1 MVRRFFLNCNIL
13 ILTVIFFGVLS
24 FFPNQITLA
33 HTNSVTAID
42 YPKIA
47 IFYGSDNDKR
57 LSEEMILE
65 AEIDVEYYNITSVI
79 LNSSF
84 TFDNKS
90 MEAIWWINELHLP
103 IDFSFVGDLGAWTQ
117 SGKGLF
123 ILNRYFDKTPIA
135 ELQNLGITGYWPE
148 VYPINHES
156 QTHSI
161 QLVNESLPSLQL
173 DQLTYEFNG
182 TSAWVDLHERTVVLA
197 EITQPVNESYPT
209 DFNSG
214 LWLVQNKVV
223 VGSFSVNLPL
233 PQLLSDFKLMGMNS
247 PVADGLVDVLGD
259 IALLTTDAFSDSS
272 GIFQISGF
280 DQLVTVGIIGITA
293 IISLIG
299 LIKFGILA
307 RLRDLFLGASLGLF
321 FFIAHIAYSP
331 QKRRI
336 NEDDLLDNEMRMQ
349 IVEYLEEKG
358 EQGAHLREIQR
369 TLGCGISSLLWHL
382 QALDDFN
389 IVTHHKI
396 GKYHIFYLTGSE
408 SLQISEIALA
418 LKSDVAK
425 ELCKVLLQNKSPLSL
440 SKISS
445 EINVHHSSIQH
456 HVKRLSDLGIIMI
469 IKEKKRSSYIINPN
483 RVESLD
489 KVLEVN

>member
-1 MVRRFFLNCNIL
+1 MVRLFSIKSEIVL
-13 ILTVIFFGVLS
+13 LTIIFFGGFS
-24 FFPNQITLA
+24 FFAIQVSLA
-33 HTNSVTAID
+33 YTDIVTDTD

-57 LSEEMILE
+57 LSEEMVLD
-65 AEIDVEYYNITSVI
+65 AEIDADYYNITSVI

-84 TFDNKS
+84 IFDN
-90 MEAIWWINELHLP
+90 EIIDAIWWINELHIP
-103 IDFSFVGDLGAWTQ
+103 IDFSFVGDLGSWTQ

-123 ILNRYFDKTPIA
+123 ILNKFFDKTPIA

-148 VYPINHES
+148 VYPLNKDS
-156 QTHSI
+156 QVHSI
-161 QLVNESLPSLQL
+161 QLVNESLPSLHL
-173 DQLTYEFNG
+173 DQLTYDFNG
-182 TSAWVDLHERTVVLA
+182 SSSWVDLHERTVVLA
-197 EITQPVNESYPT
+197 EINQPENEYYLT
-209 DFNSG
+209 KLESG
-214 LWLVQNKVV
+214 IWLVKNKVI
-223 VGSFSVNLPL
+223 VGSFAISFPIIQ
-233 PQLLSDFKLMGMNS
+233 PIGDFKMMGMNS

-259 IALLTTDAFSDSS
+259 IALLTTNSFSDSS
-272 GIFQISGF
+272 GLFQFTGF
-280 DQLVTVGIIGITA
+280 DQLVTVGFITITA
-293 IISLIG
+293 VISILG
-299 LIKFGILA
+299 LAKFGILT
-307 RLRDLFLGASLGLF
+307 RLRDFLVGAGLGIF

-336 NEDDLLDNEMRMQ
+336 SEDDLLENEMRMH

-396 GKYHIFYLTGSE
+396 GKYHIFYLTGTE

-425 ELCKVLLQNKSPLSL
+425 KLCKVLLQNKTPLSL

-456 HVKRLSDLGIIMI
+456 HIKRLSDLGIIMI
-469 IKEKKRSSYIINPN
+469 LKEKKRSSYILNPN
-483 RVESLD
+483 RSKSLD
-489 KVLEVN
+489 KVLEVS